1 MKKKLI
7 SLFLIGAMTTGMVAG
22 CGSGNSN
29 ADAGNN
35 ASSDNAAVEGTE
47 AAADGTE
54 STFNG
59 TYSNKQVIL
68 GESSETSGDIT
79 PFWANGAS
87 DYDAFK
93 LVIGMAPIDKDQTG
107 KWIENPAVLDK

>member
-35 ASSDNAAVEGTE
+35 ASSDNAAVE
-47 AAADGTE
+47 DRK
-54 STFNG
+54 S
-59 TYSNKQVIL
+59 V
-68 GESSETSGDIT
+68 
-79 PFWANGAS
+79 
-87 DYDAFK
+87 
-93 LVIGMAPIDKDQTG
+93 V
-107 KWIENPAVLDK
+107 

>member
-68 GESSETSGDIT
+68 GESSATKT
-79 PFWANGAS
+79 RQVNGS
-87 DYDAFK
+87 RTRLFLTIWK
-93 LVIGMAPIDKDQTG
+93 
-107 KWIENPAVLDK
+107 

>member
-54 STFNG
+54 STL
-59 TYSNKQVIL
+59 T
-68 GESSETSGDIT
+68 
-79 PFWANGAS
+79 
-87 DYDAFK
+87 
-93 LVIGMAPIDKDQTG
+93 
-107 KWIENPAVLDK
+107 VLTATNR

>member
-1 MKKKLI
+1 MAFYIEQFSIRRNYYEKETDF
-7 SLFLIGAMTTGMVAG
+7 SFSDRCHDYRNGSR
-22 CGSGNSN
+22 CGSET
-29 ADAGNN
+29 AMLDAGNN

-68 GESSETSGDIT
+68 GE
-79 PFWANGAS
+79 F
-87 DYDAFK
+87 
-93 LVIGMAPIDKDQTG
+93 
-107 KWIENPAVLDK
+107 

>member
-35 ASSDNAAVEGTE
+35 ASSDNAAERV
-47 AAADGTE
+47 
-54 STFNG
+54 
-59 TYSNKQVIL
+59 QRQL
-68 GESSETSGDIT
+68 
-79 PFWANGAS
+79 
-87 DYDAFK
+87 
-93 LVIGMAPIDKDQTG
+93 QT
-107 KWIENPAVLDK
+107 AQRVLLTVLTATNR

>member
-22 CGSGNSN
+22 CGSNSGNSN

-47 AAADGTE
+47 AVADGTE

-68 GESSETSGDIT
+68 GESLRQVEILT
-79 PFWANGAS
+79 PFW
-87 DYDAFK
+87 
-93 LVIGMAPIDKDQTG
+93 QTCF
-107 KWIENPAVLDK
+107 

>member
-47 AAADGTE
+47 AAADRDGKQH
-54 STFNG
+54 NG
-59 TYSNKQVIL
+59 EMHI
-68 GESSETSGDIT
+68 I
-79 PFWANGAS
+79 
-87 DYDAFK
+87 
-93 LVIGMAPIDKDQTG
+93 
-107 KWIENPAVLDK
+107 

>member
-35 ASSDNAAVEGTE
+35 ASSDNAAVEV
-47 AAADGTE
+47 
-54 STFNG
+54 
-59 TYSNKQVIL
+59 QRQL
-68 GESSETSGDIT
+68 
-79 PFWANGAS
+79 
-87 DYDAFK
+87 
-93 LVIGMAPIDKDQTG
+93 QT
-107 KWIENPAVLDK
+107 AQRVLLTVLTATNR

>member
-59 TYSNKQVIL
+59 TYSNKQVIFVDR
-68 GESSETSGDIT
+68 SHTC
-79 PFWANGAS
+79 N
-87 DYDAFK
+87 
-93 LVIGMAPIDKDQTG
+93 
-107 KWIENPAVLDK
+107 

>member
-22 CGSGNSN
+22 CGSNSGNSN

-47 AAADGTE
+47 AVADGTE
-54 STFNG
+54 YF
-59 TYSNKQVIL
+59 
-68 GESSETSGDIT
+68 
-79 PFWANGAS
+79 
-87 DYDAFK
+87 
-93 LVIGMAPIDKDQTG
+93 
-107 KWIENPAVLDK
+107 

>member
-47 AAADGTE
+47 QLQTE
-54 STFNG
+54 
-59 TYSNKQVIL
+59 QR
-68 GESSETSGDIT
+68 
-79 PFWANGAS
+79 
-87 DYDAFK
+87 
-93 LVIGMAPIDKDQTG
+93 
-107 KWIENPAVLDK
+107 VLLTVLTATNR